1 MEVPHYD
8 PSTLACER
16 LEATSHDGCK
26 VPISI
31 VYAKT
36 TLPNGCTGPKP
47 DGPVKCLLYGYGCVP
62 ACACLRACVPSPVHL

>member
-1 MEVPHYD
+1 MTDLSGHHHCTLDVQVEVPHYD

-31 VYAKT
+31 VY
-36 TLPNGCTGPKP
+36 
-47 DGPVKCLLYGYGCVP
+47 
-62 ACACLRACVPSPVHL
+62 R